1 MSWRWR
7 DGLYLAV
14 GGAIGWQLNVCS
26 RVEGVSMMPTL
37 SPQDRLLHV
46 PYSLWCR
53 AQQIRHWG
61 TGDVSPRSPQRA
73 GCNDPCRQNVVC
85 KRVHRIVTST
95 TEVDDVHQQLFQSND
110 TLPYYAVAHEYDEEP
125 DVNSI
130 SQAELDDRIAKEHYT
145 DQRPFRRTDWD
156 ACRKDDGISGPSKGW
171 VWVEGDNAA
180 DSFDSRSVGFV
191 PVDCIRDVVLGR
203 LWPDPRSL

>member
-1 MSWRWR
+1 
-7 DGLYLAV
+7 
-14 GGAIGWQLNVCS
+14 
-26 RVEGVSMMPTL
+26 MMPTL

-53 AQQIRHWG
+53 TQQIRHWG
-61 TGDVSPRSPQRA
+61 TGDISTPHHLEGRVVTILV
-73 GCNDPCRQNVVC
+73 GEQNVVC
-85 KRVHRIVTST
+85 KRVHRIVTNT

-110 TLPYYAVAHEYDEEP
+110 TLPYYAVAHEYDEDP
-125 DVNSI
+125 DASSI

-156 ACRKDDGISGPSKGW
+156 ACRKGDGSSPAKGW

-203 LWPDPRSL
+203 LWPSPRSL